1 MTAVYLPAACL
12 LLTALLSAA
21 CLRNVIIATVTTRI
35 LIVDDNPDVLL
46 LLERRLGAV
55 GYETV
60 HASNAAEALAIL
72 ETSQMEMVVLDV
84 MMPGI
89 SGYDMLK
96 LIKDKFESPPPVI
109 VYSAVEDVDEKVKGK
124 ETRAYTYVVKTPSGS
139 LLLEAIQSAL
149 ASCGR
154 KILS

>member
-1 MTAVYLPAACL
+1 MAP
-12 LLTALLSAA
+12 
-21 CLRNVIIATVTTRI
+21 VTTRI

-60 HASNAAEALAIL
+60 HASNAAEALTIL
-72 ETSQMEMVVLDV
+72 ETSQVEMVILDV

>member
-1 MTAVYLPAACL
+1 M
-12 LLTALLSAA
+12 
-21 CLRNVIIATVTTRI
+21 ATKI
-35 LIVDDNPDVLL
+35 LVVDDNPDVLL
-46 LLERRLGAV
+46 LLERRLSAV

-60 HASNAAEALAIL
+60 QAGNAAEALAIL
-72 ETSQMEMVVLDV
+72 EKASMEMVILDV

-96 LIKDKFESPPPVI
+96 LIKDKFENPPPVI
-109 VYSAVEDVDEKVKGK
+109 VYSAVEDVDDKVKGK